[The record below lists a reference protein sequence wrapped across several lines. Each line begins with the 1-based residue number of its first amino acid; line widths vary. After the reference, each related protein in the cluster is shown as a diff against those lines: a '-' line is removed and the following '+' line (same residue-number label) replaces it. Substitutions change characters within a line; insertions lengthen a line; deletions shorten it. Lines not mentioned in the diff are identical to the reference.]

1 MRKVSIPKQKKKK
14 ISKKIE
20 SNFQTNQI
28 SSIVFETRGDIS
40 RFNYYLNRTNNLF
53 KNKIYLKSN
62 SLKPGNFY
70 EANYNF
76 DNKQFRSGEKVLIV
90 SNKSNVTNYP
100 NLLEIKLIK
109 KVSVITIK
117 DIYRTYYLFT
127 GIYK

>member
-1 MRKVSIPKQKKKK
+1 LRKTLGFEKL
-14 ISKKIE
+14 SKKIDG
-20 SNFQTNQI
+20 NFQTNQI
-28 SSIVFETRGDIS
+28 SLIVFETRGDIS

-76 DNKQFRSGEKVLIV
+76 YNKQFRSGEKVLIV

-100 NLLEIKLIK
+100 NLLEIKLIN
-109 KVSVITIK
+109 KVSVNTIK

>member
-1 MRKVSIPKQKKKK
+1 MRKTLGFEK

-100 NLLEIKLIK
+100 NLFEIKLIN
-109 KVSVITIK
+109 KVSANTIK

>member
-1 MRKVSIPKQKKKK
+1 M

-28 SSIVFETRGDIS
+28 SSIVFETRGDVS

-76 DNKQFRSGEKVLIV
+76 YNKQFRSGEKVLIV

-100 NLLEIKLIK
+100 NLFEIKLIN
-109 KVSVITIK
+109 KVSANTIK